1 MIDSTTKVQDALQ
14 IAMQKEKIAYEFYK
28 KASEVVKDPGAKKMF
43 SFLAEEE
50 AKHVKMLEEEYE
62 KNILQEM

>member
-28 KASEVVKDPGAKKMF
+28 KASKVVDDPGAKKMF

-50 AKHVKMLEEEYE
+50 AKHVRMLEEEYE